1 VRRQPAGD
9 TETDHAPVTL
19 PDCIVSDGFEFAAG
33 RSANHL
39 HAGSGGNPRF
49 EGQAD
54 ERDDE
59 TAVTIDDG
67 GSIRDP
73 NGVISLGYK
82 SIDKRSPGII

>member
-1 VRRQPAGD
+1 VRCQTAGD

-19 PDCIVSDGFEFAAG
+19 PDGIVGDGFEFAAG

-39 HAGSGGNPRF
+39 HTGSGGNSRF

-59 TAVTIDDG
+59 TAGTIDG
-67 GSIRDP
+67 GRSFRNP
-73 NGVISLGYK
+73 NGVIGFSYK